1 MSVSCQTCYRNFRIL
16 LGSIRESY
24 ASPCYGGGETGP
36 VIGAGGEADE
46 VEPAQVVVQIA
57 GGDAAA
63 GTQEVL
69 QPAVAAVHRLHM
81 QIAPNPFPHR
91 AVECFVAHP
100 ERSGARWVARATVG
114 DQQGVLSDHRVE
126 GSRERRRIDPGQ
138 HRADR
143 RPAPVRRHEK
153 AIAVTAL

>member
-1 MSVSCQTCYRNFRIL
+1 MAAVTKEDVLAALTKLCTPLGAVTGKAMFGGLGVFCEGTMFALITRQGELYFKADDQNRPAYEQAGL
-16 LGSIRESY
+16 AKGSIRESY

-69 QPAVAAVHRLHM
+69 QPAVAAVHRS
-81 QIAPNPFPHR
+81 
-91 AVECFVAHP
+91 AH
-100 ERSGARWVARATVG
+100 
-114 DQQGVLSDHRVE
+114 
-126 GSRERRRIDPGQ
+126 
-138 HRADR
+138 ADR
-143 RPAPVRRHEK
+143 PEPVPPSCG
-153 AIAVTAL
+153 

>member
-1 MSVSCQTCYRNFRIL
+1 MTALENTTQAAQVTGTRAGVTRYPRYDAAELGFENYWYPVMFSRTLRKRPIALTLFGEHIMF
-16 LGSIRESY
+16 GSIRESY

-100 ERSGARWVARATVG
+100 RAAARNR
-114 DQQGVLSDHRVE
+114 
-126 GSRERRRIDPGQ
+126 
-138 HRADR
+138 
-143 RPAPVRRHEK
+143 
-153 AIAVTAL
+153 